1 MMEVRAVIR
10 ATYSSLTLAT
20 FWPISTA
27 MNCQLFSC
35 LKYKHLWLGL
45 EENTEHTYFLFV
57 CNILHV
63 YNHSFAL
70 IF

>member
-10 ATYSSLTLAT
+10 AKYSSLTLAT

-45 EENTEHTYFLFV
+45 EENTEHT
-57 CNILHV
+57 
-63 YNHSFAL
+63 
-70 IF
+70 